1 MSDNEKINARNE
13 RYDRYVKA
21 VTPST
26 STIKSL
32 FNSFW
37 IGGVTCM
44 LGEIVGDL
52 YALAFPTFQK
62 DMIVNIT
69 SMTII
74 AIAILFTGLGFY
86 DVIARRGGAGSF
98 LPITGFANAM
108 SSASMEFKTEGLI
121 FGTSVKM
128 FSVVG
133 PVVVNGIVWSTV
145 AGIVHLIIFGRYGV

>member
-37 IGGVTCM
+37 IGGITCM

-52 YALAFPTFQK
+52 YALVFPTFPK

-69 SMTII
+69 SMSII

>member
-52 YALAFPTFQK
+52 YALAFPRFPK

>member
-52 YALAFPTFQK
+52 YALAFPTFSK

>member
-26 STIKSL
+26 STFKSL

-52 YALAFPTFQK
+52 YALAFPIFPK

-145 AGIVHLIIFGRYGV
+145 AGIVHLIIFGRLGV

>member
-1 MSDNEKINARNE
+1 MI
-13 RYDRYVKA
+13 
-21 VTPST
+21 
-26 STIKSL
+26 
-32 FNSFW
+32 
-37 IGGVTCM
+37 
-44 LGEIVGDL
+44 GEIVGDL
-52 YALAFPTFQK
+52 YALVFPSLPK

-74 AIAILFTGLGFY
+74 AVAILFTGLGFY

-145 AGIVHLIIFGRYGV
+145 AGIAHLILFGRYGA